1 MDEHFKAE
9 GCLYWTWWQLSYFDY
24 FWMSVSLCFLK
35 SSLFCPACLFRTL
48 FLHSVCLV
56 SPSLEILSVT
66 IFKVKLKFSVR
77 EEETW
82 ERLSVSLTIKRP
94 FSHSDLVLP
103 IHELSGALPCVSGFF
118 LAFFAA
124 VLGFCVF
131 SSPTSLLFVHLSYNL
146 NIFDCTYLYCS
157 PSLCFYIILAS
168 FLWCFRRGWRQ
179 MLVFIS
185 PSLACA
191 LNLLA
196 SLYASSQRGLVS
208 WSIWHG
214 GRSR

>member
-9 GCLYWTWWQLSYFDY
+9 GCLYWTWRQLSYFDY

-77 EEETW
+77 EKDTW

-94 FSHSDLVLP
+94 FSLFRPGSSNPRAVRG
-103 IHELSGALPCVSGFF
+103 SALCIWF
-118 LAFFAA
+118 L
-124 VLGFCVF
+124 LGFLCCCFRILCFQLSYIIAVCPPVLQLKHF
-131 SSPTSLLFVHLSYNL
+131 WLHLSLLFS
-146 NIFDCTYLYCS
+146 IFMFLYYFS
-157 PSLCFYIILAS
+157 VISV
-168 FLWCFRRGWRQ
+168 
-179 MLVFIS
+179 VF
-185 PSLACA
+185 
-191 LNLLA
+191 
-196 SLYASSQRGLVS
+196 
-208 WSIWHG
+208 
-214 GRSR
+214 